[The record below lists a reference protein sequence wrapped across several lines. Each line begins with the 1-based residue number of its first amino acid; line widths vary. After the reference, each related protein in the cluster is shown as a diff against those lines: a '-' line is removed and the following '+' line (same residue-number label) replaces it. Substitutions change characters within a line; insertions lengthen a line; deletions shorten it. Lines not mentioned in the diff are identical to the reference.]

1 MWAIG
6 PVTVSLPLFDGGTRR
21 ANVVAARARYD
32 EAGAVYRGKLRNA
45 VREVEEALVA
55 LQSTAD
61 RSTDAQVAT
70 DGFAAS
76 YRATEARFKGGLA
89 SLYELEDAR
98 RSALQ
103 AEIALTDLKRE
114 RATAWITLYRALGG
128 GWSNPQTSVAAQ

>member
-1 MWAIG
+1 M
-6 PVTVSLPLFDGGTRR
+6 
-21 ANVVAARARYD
+21 
-32 EAGAVYRGKLRNA
+32 
-45 VREVEEALVA
+45 REVEEALIA

-61 RSTDAQVAT
+61 RSTDARVAT
-70 DGFAAS
+70 EGFAAS
-76 YRATEARFKGGLA
+76 FRATEARFKGGLA

-128 GWSNPQTSVAAQ
+128 GWSNTQTTSVAVQQ